1 MTQNVTNAK
10 KKRGNEQK
18 KEGDKIVNRG
28 GRLTTMTRGQLNEL
42 LSSMQSQ
49 TSQVAGARGQSHA
62 RALTSLG
69 GGN

>member
-1 MTQNVTNAK
+1 MTQHETNAK

-18 KEGDKIVNRG
+18 KEGVVNRG